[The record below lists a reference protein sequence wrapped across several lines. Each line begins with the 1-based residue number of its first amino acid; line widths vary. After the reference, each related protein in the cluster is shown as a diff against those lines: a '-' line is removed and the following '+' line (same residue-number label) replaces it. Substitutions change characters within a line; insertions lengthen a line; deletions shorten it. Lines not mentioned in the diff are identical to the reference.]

1 MPVLPIIDLLIFLG
15 WTTIMVG
22 AVLKAIY
29 LTTSYRPTFLGLTP
43 LDLLLIAGV
52 FLVFALSLAA
62 RTWVKAN
69 EPKMAAARKRPPAS
83 HEQMLGYL
91 GDEASENGGPLET
104 PEAEAPGVGER
115 GRAAG
120 A

>member
-29 LTTSYRPTFLGLTP
+29 LTTSYRPTFLGLAP

-69 EPKMAAARKRPPAS
+69 EPKLLAARKRPPAS
-83 HEQMLGYL
+83 DEQMLGFL
-91 GDEASENGGPLET
+91 GEEAPGNGGPLET
-104 PEAEAPGVGER
+104 REGEAPGVEEP
-115 GRAAG
+115 GRAVG
-120 A
+120 G